1 MRTSE
6 VLKGFHNKG
15 YYSLLSILSSIA
27 YFLKGYGF
35 VQARY
40 HPEYRAYEY
49 NVKKITY
56 LSIGPGWA
64 YSYDYLKKTLLELFC
79 FEYVPKGGD
88 CILDIGAGLGE
99 ETVIFA
105 QLVGSHGRVISI
117 EANPI
122 VYSGL
127 KYLCEKNKFTWVS
140 ALHTA
145 IYSTNAEVE
154 IEDNESIYLGN
165 SIHPVTANG
174 HIVPAKTLDTIIEE
188 NGIMKIDFLKCN
200 IEGAEQYLILGMAK
214 SSQLIRNLC
223 ISCHDFRHVHHKD
236 GEFYLTKQKVTEY
249 LLREGFEVFSRHTG
263 INHVDDYIY
272 ATRDNFISTPLV
284 KSLTL

>member
-79 FEYVPKGGD
+79 FEYVQKGVD
-88 CILDIGAGLGE
+88 CILFFG
-99 ETVIFA
+99 V
-105 QLVGSHGRVISI
+105 
-117 EANPI
+117 
-122 VYSGL
+122 
-127 KYLCEKNKFTWVS
+127 W
-140 ALHTA
+140 
-145 IYSTNAEVE
+145 
-154 IEDNESIYLGN
+154 
-165 SIHPVTANG
+165 
-174 HIVPAKTLDTIIEE
+174 
-188 NGIMKIDFLKCN
+188 
-200 IEGAEQYLILGMAK
+200 
-214 SSQLIRNLC
+214 
-223 ISCHDFRHVHHKD
+223 
-236 GEFYLTKQKVTEY
+236 
-249 LLREGFEVFSRHTG
+249 LREESLIFGHFVG
-263 INHVDDYIY
+263 VDG
-272 ATRDNFISTPLV
+272 RDIFFDSKCILYGR
-284 KSLTL
+284 LEFL